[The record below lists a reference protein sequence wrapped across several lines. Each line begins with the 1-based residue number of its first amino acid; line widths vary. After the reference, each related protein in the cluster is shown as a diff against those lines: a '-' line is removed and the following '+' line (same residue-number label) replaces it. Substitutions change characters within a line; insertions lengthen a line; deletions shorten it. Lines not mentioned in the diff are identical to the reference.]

1 MRKLLLFV
9 MAFCVSVGNAD
20 AAVRHANSPSRT
32 NEQNTHNRSGTTIS
46 TKNVTARTTSQKSN
60 ITARAT
66 SSQSRPGLNT
76 SAARATIGTKART
89 ATTGT
94 QNIRTLSRS
103 ATNNV
108 PTQKNRSSA
117 RAGIIPTDVST
128 NAFGSGYNT
137 CREAYFTCMDQFCA
151 TANDTYRR
159 CICSSKL
166 TDIQSRERALA
177 QTSDQLQNF
186 ESLNLSVIDKTA
198 QEVGAMI
205 SASEGELTAS
215 IVKDK
220 SSSTQALQG
229 ISDVLS
235 KTKNKSLSTQG
246 TLDIAG
252 DINAIW
258 ATSSLVG
265 GTNLANLTGESL
277 YNAVHAQC
285 ADLVIDSCPN
295 DSTLK
300 MVTSA
305 YGMYIESDCT
315 ALINNL
321 NKQLLTANST
331 IRETD
336 RAMQMARLENYN
348 AHNSSS
354 INDCVALVR
363 ADITADTACGEDY
376 VHCLDITGKY
386 LNRDTGAPI
395 YSASFYQLENQISL
409 SGDVLSNQTNH
420 SIVAEL
426 NRKRNFA
433 ATSLDTCRDISDE
446 VWDEFLRQAITE
458 IYQGQQERVRTV
470 KNECL
475 DVVNACYDEK
485 SQSLKDFSN
494 VKEQL
499 LLGARLELSEQLCQE
514 KLDACSN
521 LYGGGTHGMQEL
533 ITAMNDITDQKIAK
547 ECLATLK
554 DYAKDLCAVP
564 STDTLHAYPFACRV
578 YSPGEKKYASNRLC
592 NQLTSNESAA
602 TQTYSQIAEKNEFP
616 ASGFICYALKTYT
629 ECNPGH
635 YMVDSTGQ
643 PTTTP
648 SVGNACL
655 PCPDGY
661 ICESGTGLPT
671 LPGSD
676 SNSISSTCGTDY
688 IGSLYHKMARYASQ
702 ACVRPSKS
710 TEQLPAS
717 VLQDINVVMDTIRVD
732 MKKSLAAECD
742 RLGGMWFD
750 SVREDSNAYTPHKKF
765 YSDTSANTQWGF
777 CATIE
782 DDTDTTTT
790 PSTDTTTE
798 ETTDTTQTTE

>member
-1 MRKLLLFV
+1 MLFI
-9 MAFCVSVGNAD
+9 MAFCVSVGNAN
-20 AAVRHANSPSRT
+20 AAVRRANSPSRAT
-32 NEQNTHNRSGTTIS
+32 EQNTSNRSGTTIS
-46 TKNVTARTTSQKSN
+46 TKNITARTTSQKSN

-66 SSQSRPGLNT
+66 SSQSRAGLNT
-76 SAARATIGTKART
+76 STSRTATGTKART
-89 ATTGT
+89 ATPST
-94 QNIRTLSRS
+94 QNIRKLSRS
-103 ATNNV
+103 ATNNATHT
-108 PTQKNRSSA
+108 PNRNNA
-117 RAGIIPTDVST
+117 RASIIPTDVST

-159 CICSSKL
+159 CVCSSKL

-177 QTSDQLQNF
+177 QSSDQLQNF
-186 ESLNLSVIDKTA
+186 QDLNLSVIDKTA
-198 QEVGAMI
+198 KEVGAMI
-205 SASEGELTAS
+205 SATEGELTAS
-215 IVKDK
+215 IVQDK

-277 YNAVHAQC
+277 YNAVHVQC

-554 DYAKDLCAVP
+554 DYAKDVCAVP

-578 YSPGEKKYASNRLC
+578 YSHGEQKYASNPAC
-592 NQLTSNESAA
+592 NELTNVVQAQEYIRTAN
-602 TQTYSQIAEKNEFP
+602 KDEFP
-616 ASGFICYALKTYT
+616 AVGFICYEYKTYRS
-629 ECNPGH
+629 CNPGY
-635 YMVDSTGQ
+635 YMVNLTGN

-655 PCPDGY
+655 PCPNGY
-661 ICESGTGLPT
+661 TCEGGTNLPT
-671 LPGSD
+671 LPDSD
-676 SNSISSTCGTDY
+676 SASNMCGTNY
-688 IGSLYHKMARYASQ
+688 IGSLYHKMARYALQ

-717 VLQDINVVMDTIRVD
+717 VLQDINVVMDSIRID
-732 MKKSLAAECD
+732 IKKELAKDCE
-742 RLGGMWFD
+742 RLHGLWFD
-750 SVREDSNAYTPHKKF
+750 TKPSNDEYEKHKKF
-765 YSDTSANTQWGF
+765 YEDTSMNDDWGF
-777 CATIE
+777 CAYDKDNTTAE
-782 DDTDTTTT
+782 NTTTD
-790 PSTDTTTE
+790 STTTSG
-798 ETTDTTQTTE
+798 TE